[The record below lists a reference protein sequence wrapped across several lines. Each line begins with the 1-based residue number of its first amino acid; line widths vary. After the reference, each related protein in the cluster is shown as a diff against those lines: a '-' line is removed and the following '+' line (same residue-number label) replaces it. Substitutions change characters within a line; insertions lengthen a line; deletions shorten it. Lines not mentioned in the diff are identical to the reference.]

1 MPGPLATLVPE
12 KERPVCQALLALD
25 GWPGLDDPAQQ
36 SMADHCIANA
46 LEPPDASSNPDA

>member
-46 LEPPDASSNPDA
+46 LEPPDASSNPDT